1 MTAPT
6 THIKPRVLA
15 VLMIALISTVIYP
28 EMSKTAHAAEGNQ
41 SLVFELKPNALKENS
56 SIVSATQL
64 QMNEVAANDAL
75 VQAVQKYLEA
85 KKSPLA
91 PYASEIVLLPNWE
104 QALGITYVESNF
116 CAKAANFN
124 CGSVGVKPGHS
135 AWKKFETP
143 LDGFRAV
150 SVLLEKPLYKNKYNT
165 CKKKMGVY
173 VVPGSN
179 SWLRGCEKVETDMK
193 AITTQAENTN
203 RSLATAAQPTMAIS
217 NKEIALA
224 K

>member
-6 THIKPRVLA
+6 TQLKPRVLA
-15 VLMIALISTVIYP
+15 VLMIAVISSIIYP
-28 EMSKTAHAAEGNQ
+28 ETGKVAHASTGNS

-56 SIVSATQL
+56 SITSATQL

-85 KKSPLA
+85 RKSPLA
-91 PYASEIVLLPNWE
+91 PYASEIILLPNWE

-116 CAKAANFN
+116 CARAANFN
-124 CGSVGVKPGHS
+124 CGSVGVKPGHP

-150 SVLLEKPLYKNKYNT
+150 ALLLEKPLYKNKYNT

-173 VVPGSN
+173 VVPGSSN
-179 SWLRGCEKVETDMK
+179 WLRGCERVEGDMK
-193 AITTQAENTN
+193 ALISQAENAN
-203 RSLATAAQPTMAIS
+203 RSIATTTQTTISIS
-217 NKEIALA
+217 NKEIAFA

>member
-6 THIKPRVLA
+6 THTKSRVLA
-15 VLMIALISTVIYP
+15 ALMIALISTVIYP
-28 EMSKTAHAAEGNQ
+28 EIGKTAHASEGNQ

-56 SIVSATQL
+56 NTVRTTQL
-64 QMNEVAANDAL
+64 QMSEVAANDAL
-75 VQAVQKYLEA
+75 VQAVQKYLETR
-85 KKSPLA
+85 KSPLA
-91 PYASEIVLLPNWE
+91 PYASEIILLPNWE

-124 CGSVGVKPGHS
+124 CGSVGVKPGHT

-150 SVLLEKPLYKNKYNT
+150 SLLLEKPLYKNKYNT

-173 VVPGSN
+173 VVPGSAN
-179 SWLRGCEKVETDMK
+179 WLRGCEKVETDMK
-193 AITTQAENTN
+193 AITAQAENAN
-203 RSLATAAQPTMAIS
+203 RNLATIAEPSMHIS
-217 NKEIALA
+217 NREIALA

>member
-15 VLMIALISTVIYP
+15 ALMIALISTIIYP
-28 EMSKTAHAAEGNQ
+28 EMGKTAHAAEGNQ

-56 SIVSATQL
+56 STVSTTQL

-85 KKSPLA
+85 RKSPLA
-91 PYASEIVLLPNWE
+91 PYASQIILEPNWE

-124 CGSVGVKPGHS
+124 CGSVGVKPGHA
-135 AWKKFETP
+135 AWKKFQTP
-143 LDGFRAV
+143 FDGFRAV
-150 SVLLEKPLYKNKYNT
+150 TQLLEKPLYKNKYDT
-165 CKKKMGVY
+165 CKEKIGVY
-173 VVPGSN
+173 VVPGSPT
-179 SWLRGCEKVETDMK
+179 WLRGCEKVENDMK
-193 AITTQAENTN
+193 AIVSQAETAHRNI
-203 RSLATAAQPTMAIS
+203 ATAPQLVASIS